1 VLPLQQDFTS
11 STLTKTKHSI
21 TRTIKNESSKTQV
34 EIRNLSI
41 GASRME
47 LLCFLLDF
55 HHSAATMHWT
65 TGPMLFGKFPMHLQA
80 TDLDTWT
87 LAAKPVVHTIV
98 NFHQCI
104 HSIGRTKNLNDSY
117 DHQIEFLQS
126 LQKPSKLDPS
136 MFNALLLLHN
146 LLLKE
151 LPGAPQAKAQ
161 FAYSSQNAPIFLHAM
176 PIAWKDKFADASK
189 TTHDLMMLKLQDY
202 MR

>member
-1 VLPLQQDFTS
+1 
-11 STLTKTKHSI
+11 
-21 TRTIKNESSKTQV
+21 
-34 EIRNLSI
+34 
-41 GASRME
+41 
-47 LLCFLLDF
+47 
-55 HHSAATMHWT
+55 
-65 TGPMLFGKFPMHLQA
+65 MHLQA
-80 TDLDTWT
+80 TDLDTWI
-87 LAAKPVVHTIV
+87 LAAKPVAHTIV

-104 HSIGRTKNLNDSY
+104 HSLKRTKNLNDSY

-136 MFNALLLLHN
+136 MFNALLLLHSM
-146 LLLKE
+146 LLKE
-151 LPGAPQAKAQ
+151 LPGAPSNEAEAQ